1 MTQKS
6 GIVCNKRRNL
16 AVSNYRYDRVF
27 LIVMDSVGIGEAPD
41 AAEFGDAGSNTLGS
55 IAEKM
60 DGLTMPNMAALG
72 LSHIREIKGIE
83 KVASPLGHYGIM
95 QEASSGKDT
104 MTGHWELMG
113 LHIKEP
119 FRVFPDGFPKQ
130 LVEELERQW
139 GRKMIGNKVASGTEI
154 LDELGDEHVK
164 TGNLIVYTSA
174 DSVLQIAAHEDVV
187 PIEELYDICE
197 KARKL
202 TLDPKYMIGRV
213 IARPFVGKTGEW
225 KRTSNRHD
233 YALKPFDRT
242 VMNELADNGID
253 SIALGKISDIY
264 DGEGVTKA
272 IRTVSNDDG
281 MEKLLETI
289 RKPFTGL
296 CFLNLVDFDAVYGHR
311 RDPIGYGKAL
321 EQFDR
326 QLKQVMEELKE
337 NDLLIITADH
347 GNDPTHHGTDHT
359 REFVP
364 LIVYNKKQTSSKDLG
379 VRTTFAD
386 VGATIADNFGVPLPK
401 HGVSFLH
408 EL

>member
-1 MTQKS
+1 M
-6 GIVCNKRRNL
+6 
-16 AVSNYRYDRVF
+16 SNYRYDRVF